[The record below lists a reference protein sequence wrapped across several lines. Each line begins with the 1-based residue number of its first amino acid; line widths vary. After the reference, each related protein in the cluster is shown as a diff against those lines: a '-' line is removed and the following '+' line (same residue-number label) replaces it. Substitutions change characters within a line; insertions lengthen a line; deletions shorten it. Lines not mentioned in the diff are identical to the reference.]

1 MSEKILDKIISTID
15 DSISS
20 FNKSI
25 PAAQRKML
33 DEVLLLVKELD
44 ISSDGTIK
52 NNVTNLKIIG
62 RIRGKLEEA
71 VLNKKYLKDVQKFA
85 RSFDEIASL
94 QNAYFK
100 SLEKSFKPDSLM
112 QEISKQAISWKIGR
126 AHV

>member
-71 VLNKKYLKDVQKFA
+71 VLNKNYLKDVEKFA
-85 RSFDEIASL
+85 KSFDEIAFGFTHASQKL
-94 QNAYFK
+94 TG
-100 SLEKSFKPDSLM
+100 
-112 QEISKQAISWKIGR
+112 IR
-126 AHV
+126 